1 LKGFLGSSSGSNVN
15 RSRLIFV
22 GVTFVL
28 MFIIYLSHLFSLQ
41 VVNTVIYQ
49 KKAKDVSERSDIIPA
64 QRGKIYDRNYDFPLA
79 MNIDSFAINI
89 TPAEVTDTSIDELV
103 VKISKIINVS
113 VDELRR
119 KIPKNSANQYQATE
133 IVNGVSFENISYIAE
148 HIDEFQGVTWS
159 SKPSRFYNKTG
170 SISHILGYVGGITT
184 AELQVLYNQGYSYD
198 SILGKRGIEA
208 QYDMI
213 LRGNNG
219 RRTKTVD
226 VKGRDINR
234 EDLIEPPENGMNLRL
249 TIDRNVQEL
258 AEKALGPRKGTV
270 VVLQPSTGEVLA
282 MVSYPNYNPNLF
294 SFPGPTNFGVL
305 SLDDNFP
312 FLNRAIQSHYSPAST
327 FKLILTTAL
336 LDLEAFDPEKT
347 ITCEGEMTIG
357 NRVTHCHKKSGH
369 GALNLHEALEQ
380 SCNIYFGTAGME
392 YLGIDNIAKY
402 AQYLG
407 LSAITGIDLP
417 GEVSGLVP
425 TQAWKESVFTN
436 TWQMGDTYNVSIG
449 QGFISST
456 PLQVA
461 NEIAMIVND
470 GIAYKPHILK
480 EVIDPVSGEIV
491 ERIEPEILRTSP
503 IKKETFQTVRD
514 YMRGV
519 VVDGTSNQVIFN
531 SQTEVAAKTGTGQA
545 WGLQDDFHSWF
556 ASFAPYETD
565 NPDERVVV
573 LTMIEASENSWE
585 WWAPK
590 AADIIYE
597 GIFGNKT
604 YEEVIRDFRK
614 RRIWYSWDAYMEG
627 DEIGGQ

>member
-1 LKGFLGSSSGSNVN
+1 MKGFLGSASGSNVN
-15 RSRLIFV
+15 RVRLIFV
-22 GVTFVL
+22 GVIIS
-28 MFIIYLSHLFSLQ
+28 FIFFIYLSHLFSLQ

-64 QRGKIYDRNYDFPLA
+64 QRGKIYDRNYDTPLA

-89 TPAEVTDTSIDELV
+89 TPSEVTGISIDELAI
-103 VKISKIINVS
+103 KISKIINVS

-119 KIPKNSANQYQATE
+119 KVPKNSANQYQPTE
-133 IVNGVSFENISYIAE
+133 IVGGVSFENISYIAE
-148 HIDEFQGVTWS
+148 HIDEFQGVSWS
-159 SKPSRFYNKTG
+159 SKPLRYYNKTG
-170 SISHILGYVGGITT
+170 SMSHILGYVAAITT
-184 AELQVLYNQGYSYD
+184 SELQVLYNQGYSYD
-198 SILGKRGIEA
+198 SLLGKRGIEK

-213 LRGNNG
+213 LRGTNG
-219 RRTKTVD
+219 RRIKTVD
-226 VKGRDINR
+226 VKGRGIDQ
-234 EDLIEPPENGMNLRL
+234 EDLIEPPVNGMNLRL
-249 TIDRNVQEL
+249 TIDSKIQEL

-270 VVLQPSTGEVLA
+270 VVLQPTTGEILA

-294 SFPGPTNFGVL
+294 SLPGPTNFGVL
-305 SLDDNFP
+305 SLDESFP
-312 FLNRAIQSHYSPAST
+312 FLNRAIQSHYAPAST
-327 FKLILTTAL
+327 FKLILATAL
-336 LDLEAFDPEKT
+336 LDTEAFDPEKT
-347 ITCEGEMTIG
+347 ITCEGEMTVG
-357 NRVTHCHKKSGH
+357 DRLFHCHKLSGH

-380 SCNIYFGTAGME
+380 SCNIYFGTVGME
-392 YLGIDNIAKY
+392 YLGIDVISKY

-425 TQAWKESVFTN
+425 TKAWKESVKN
-436 TWQMGDTYNVSIG
+436 ESWLLGDTLNVSIG
-449 QGFISST
+449 QGDVSST

-480 EVIDPVSGEIV
+480 EVIDPVSGEVI
-491 ERIEPEILRTSP
+491 ERIDPEVLRTSP
-503 IKKETFQTVRD
+503 IKYETFETLKD

-519 VVDGTSNQVIFN
+519 VVDGSSNQVIFN

-545 WGLQDDFHSWF
+545 WALKDDFHSWF
-556 ASFAPYETD
+556 ASFAPYKTD

-573 LTMIEASENSWE
+573 LTMVEASKDAWE

-604 YEEVIRDFRK
+604 YEEVVRDFRK
-614 RRIWYSWDAYMEG
+614 RRVWYSWDAVLEE
-627 DEIGGQ
+627 DLIGGQ